1 MSKKK
6 VLLCFILMGL
16 LFVLP
21 ITTNT
26 RSEIPPIQSDLTPNN
41 PIAILMDYKEI
52 AVDEDYL
59 YILNFENELLIF
71 DKTEPTTPTI
81 IEEIELTGEIAF
93 EFSEINCL
101 EGPYLL
107 NNDKVFLT
115 QSSEGISILHDFNLN
130 DKSVTIKKQSYS
142 K

>member
-1 MSKKK
+1 
-6 VLLCFILMGL
+6 MGL